1 MRGIKYARAHDAL
14 VRRLGETPHPV
25 NNRSIFPT
33 MRELIAFA
41 AVLGFETENFRP
53 LKSEAAHEIDWRIWQ
68 NNEQALDLLYLIP
81 LAHKRSVEILR
92 EDAEEELQTIFEGYA
107 NGGLEVLD
115 GWMKEKPDDLNG
127 DRAILAALGKYG
139 FLASP
144 KGAEDVLAD
153 IEF

>member
-1 MRGIKYARAHDAL
+1 MRGIKYARTHDAL
-14 VRRLGETPHPV
+14 VRRLGETLHPV

-41 AVLGFETENFRP
+41 AVLGFETETFRP
-53 LKSEAAHEIDWRIWQ
+53 LKSDAQEIDWRIWQ

-81 LAHKRSVEILR
+81 LAHKRNVEILR

-139 FLASP
+139 FLATP
-144 KGAEDVLAD
+144 KDAEDVLAD